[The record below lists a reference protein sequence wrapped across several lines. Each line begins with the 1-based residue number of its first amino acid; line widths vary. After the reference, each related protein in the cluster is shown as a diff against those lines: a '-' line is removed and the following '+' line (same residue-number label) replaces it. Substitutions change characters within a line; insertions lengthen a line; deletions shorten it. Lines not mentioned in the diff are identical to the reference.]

1 MSPIPLGIPDIQL
14 QENRD
19 FCLCCVHFVFVFF
32 FSAESPVPRVLDPQ
46 YLECCLVYSS
56 QKIIEWINEWLNVQ
70 NLWHC
75 IFFFIPET
83 LCYSQCIAKC
93 FFFFF
98 SMLVSVMRN
107 LRNYLNN
114 LIKDPHLASIIQLH
128 QIKSLLV
135 HFFRNYKFKQRT
147 RARKFVGKTIFN
159 QCLF

>member
-1 MSPIPLGIPDIQL
+1 MIECPKSLTL
-14 QENRD
+14 Y
-19 FCLCCVHFVFVFF
+19 FF
-32 FSAESPVPRVLDPQ
+32 FYPRDSMLFPM
-46 YLECCLVYSS
+46 
-56 QKIIEWINEWLNVQ
+56 
-70 NLWHC
+70 
-75 IFFFIPET
+75 
-83 LCYSQCIAKC
+83 YSQVFC
-93 FFFFF
+93 FFFF